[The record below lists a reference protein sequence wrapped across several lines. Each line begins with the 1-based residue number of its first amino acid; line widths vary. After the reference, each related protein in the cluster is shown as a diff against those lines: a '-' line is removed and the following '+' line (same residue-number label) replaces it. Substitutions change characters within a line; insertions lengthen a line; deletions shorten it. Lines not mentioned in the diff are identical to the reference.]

1 MHPFLVNYTAS
12 QARFI
17 ESLATHMDR
26 PQSDVVASIVV
37 TVKEIL
43 AAEEEERREQLL
55 KVMKKEPRIPGATY
69 RQETLVLPGEEMAFV
84 TELAREAGTSH
95 SCAVR
100 HIVAFFVENV
110 EDGESGDDEEEE
122 EADDENGQ
130 DRETGA

>member
-17 ESLATHMDR
+17 ESLASHMER
-26 PQSDVVASIVV
+26 SQSDVVASIVV

-55 KVMKKEPRIPGATY
+55 KVMKKEPRTPGATY
-69 RQETLVLPGEEMAFV
+69 RQEPLVLPGEEMAFV

-110 EDGESGDDEEEE
+110 EDGEGDE
-122 EADDENGQ
+122 DDDDPGP
-130 DRETGA
+130 ETAA